1 MKALTL
7 VGITLSSGVIAGIIL
22 AFLNLGIVEPTIDK
36 AIALELQK
44 QVSAGEN
51 VNMSELI
58 DYRYW
63 QKAGAFAGGAI
74 YGAGLAALFGVIFV
88 FARNKLPGKN
98 NKQKAIFLAGI
109 MWFVL
114 FLMVALKYPA
124 NPPAVGDPE
133 TIYYRE
139 TLYIGYIMI
148 SGLAALGMSVIWIKT
163 RINSKKI
170 IIPLMYAV
178 IMVTAYV
185 IMPPNPDKIEISM
198 DLIQTFRILTAITIG
213 VFWGILGI
221 MFGSL
226 WDKFLSKEQTLAAKL
241 Y

>member
-36 AIALELQK
+36 AIALEVQK
-44 QVSAGEN
+44 QVSSGEN

-74 YGAGLAALFGVIFV
+74 YGAGLASLFGVVFV
-88 FARNKLPGKN
+88 FARSKLPGKN
-98 NKQKAIFLAGI
+98 NKQKAILLAGI
-109 MWFVL
+109 MWLVL

-139 TLYIGYIMI
+139 TLYVGYILI
-148 SGLAALGMSVIWIKT
+148 SGLAALGMAVIWIRT
-163 RINSKKI
+163 RMNSKKT
-170 IIPLMYAV
+170 IIPLIYAA

-185 IMPPNPDKIEISM
+185 VMPSDLDKIEISL

-213 VFWGILGI
+213 VFWGTLGI
-221 MFGSL
+221 IFGSL
-226 WDKFLSKEQTLAAKL
+226 WDKFLSREQTLAAKL
-241 Y
+241 C

>member
-22 AFLNLGIVEPTIDK
+22 ALLNLGIVEPTIDK
-36 AIALELQK
+36 AIALEVQK
-44 QVSAGEN
+44 QVSSGEN

-74 YGAGLAALFGVIFV
+74 YGAGLASLFGVIFV

-133 TIYYRE
+133 SIYYRE
-139 TLYIGYIMI
+139 ILYVAYIMI
-148 SGLAALGMSVIWIKT
+148 SGFAALGMAVIWI
-163 RINSKKI
+163 RINMNSKRI
-170 IIPLMYAV
+170 IIPLIYAA
-178 IMVTAYV
+178 IMVTAFV
-185 IMPPNPDKIEISM
+185 LMPSNPDKIEISM
-198 DLIQTFRILTAITIG
+198 DLIQTFRILSAITIG

-221 MFGSL
+221 TFGSL
-226 WDKFLSKEQTLAAKL
+226 WDKFLSKEQTVTTSLF
-241 Y
+241 

>member
-1 MKALTL
+1 LKALTL
-7 VGITLSSGVIAGIIL
+7 VGISLSSGIIAGIIL

-36 AIALELQK
+36 AIALEVQK
-44 QVSAGEN
+44 QVSSGEN

-63 QKAGAFAGGAI
+63 QKGGALAGGAI
-74 YGAGLAALFGVIFV
+74 YGAGLGSLFGVIFV

-139 TLYIGYIMI
+139 ALYVSYIMI
-148 SGLAALGMSVIWIKT
+148 SGLAALGLGIVWIRT
-163 RINSKKI
+163 RMNSKKV
-170 IIPLMYAV
+170 IIPLMYAA
-178 IMVTAYV
+178 IMVTTYV
-185 IMPPNPDKIEISM
+185 VMPFNPDKIEISM

-213 VFWGILGI
+213 VFWAILGI
-221 MFGSL
+221 IFGSL
-226 WDKFLSKEQTLAAKL
+226 WDKFMSREQTLAAKL

>member
-7 VGITLSSGVIAGIIL
+7 VGITLTSGVIAGIIL

-36 AIALELQK
+36 AIALEVQK
-44 QVSAGEN
+44 QVSSGEN

-88 FARNKLPGKN
+88 FTRNKLPGKN

-139 TLYIGYIMI
+139 TLYVGYIMI
-148 SGLAALGMSVIWIKT
+148 SGLAALGMAVIWIKT

-170 IIPLMYAV
+170 IIPLMYAA
-178 IMVTAYV
+178 IMVTAYAV
-185 IMPPNPDKIEISM
+185 MPSNPDKIEISM
-198 DLIQTFRILTAITIG
+198 DLIQTFRVLTATTIG

-221 MFGSL
+221 IFGSL
-226 WDKFLSKEQTLAAKL
+226 WDKFLSREQALEAKL

>member
-1 MKALTL
+1 MTL

-22 AFLNLGIVEPTIDK
+22 AFLNLGIVGPTIDK
-36 AIALELQK
+36 AIALEVQK
-44 QVSAGEN
+44 QVSSGEN
-51 VNMSELI
+51 VNMFELI

-139 TLYIGYIMI
+139 TLYVGYIMI
-148 SGLAALGMSVIWIKT
+148 SGLAALGMAVIWIKT

-170 IIPLMYAV
+170 IIPLMYAA
-178 IMVTAYV
+178 IMVTAYAV
-185 IMPPNPDKIEISM
+185 MPSNPDKIEISM
-198 DLIQTFRILTAITIG
+198 DLIQTFRVLTAITIG

-221 MFGSL
+221 IFGSF
-226 WDKFLSKEQTLAAKL
+226 WDKFLSKEQALEAKL

>member
-36 AIALELQK
+36 AIALEVQK
-44 QVSAGEN
+44 QVSSGEN
-51 VNMSELI
+51 VDMSALI

-74 YGAGLAALFGVIFV
+74 YGAGFASLFGVIFV
-88 FARNKLPGKN
+88 FARSKLPGKN
-98 NKQKAIFLAGI
+98 HKQKAILLAGI

-139 TLYIGYIMI
+139 TLYVGYLMI
-148 SGLAALGMSVIWIKT
+148 SGLAALGMAVIWIRT
-163 RINSKKI
+163 RINSKKL
-170 IIPLMYAV
+170 IIPLIYAA

-185 IMPPNPDKIEISM
+185 VMPSNPDKIEISI

-221 MFGSL
+221 IFGSL
-226 WDKFLSKEQTLAAKL
+226 WDKFLSREQTLAAKL

>member
-1 MKALTL
+1 LKALTL

-22 AFLNLGIVEPTIDK
+22 ALLNLGIVEPTIDK
-36 AIALELQK
+36 AIALEVQK
-44 QVSAGEN
+44 QISSGEN

-74 YGAGLAALFGVIFV
+74 YGAGLASLFGVIFV

-133 TIYYRE
+133 SIYYRE
-139 TLYIGYIMI
+139 ILYVAYIMI
-148 SGLAALGMSVIWIKT
+148 SGFAALGMAVIWI
-163 RINSKKI
+163 RINMNSKRI
-170 IIPLMYAV
+170 IIPLIYAA
-178 IMVTAYV
+178 IMVTAFV
-185 IMPPNPDKIEISM
+185 LMPSNPDKIEISM
-198 DLIQTFRILTAITIG
+198 DLIQTFRILSAITIG

-221 MFGSL
+221 TFGSL
-226 WDKFLSKEQTLAAKL
+226 WDKFLSKEQTVTTSLF
-241 Y
+241 

>member
-1 MKALTL
+1 LKALTL

-36 AIALELQK
+36 AIALEVQK
-44 QVSAGEN
+44 QVSSGEN

-74 YGAGLAALFGVIFV
+74 YGAGLASLFGVVFV
-88 FARNKLPGKN
+88 FARSKLPGKN
-98 NKQKAIFLAGI
+98 NKQKAILLAGI

-139 TLYIGYIMI
+139 TLYVGYIMI
-148 SGLAALGMSVIWIKT
+148 SGLAALGMAVIWIRT
-163 RINSKKI
+163 RMNSKKI
-170 IIPLMYAV
+170 IIPLMYAA

-185 IMPPNPDKIEISM
+185 VMPSNPDKIEISM

-221 MFGSL
+221 IFGSL
-226 WDKFLSKEQTLAAKL
+226 WDKFLSREQTLAAKL

>member
-1 MKALTL
+1 MTL

-22 AFLNLGIVEPTIDK
+22 AFVNLGIVGPTIDK
-36 AIALELQK
+36 AIALEVQK
-44 QVSAGEN
+44 QVSSGEN
-51 VNMSELI
+51 VNMFELI

-139 TLYIGYIMI
+139 TLYVGYIMI
-148 SGLAALGMSVIWIKT
+148 SGLAALGMAVIWIKT

-170 IIPLMYAV
+170 IIPLMYAA
-178 IMVTAYV
+178 IMVTAYAV
-185 IMPPNPDKIEISM
+185 MPSNPDKIEISM
-198 DLIQTFRILTAITIG
+198 DLIQTFRVLTAITIG

-221 MFGSL
+221 IFGSF
-226 WDKFLSKEQTLAAKL
+226 WDKFLSKEQALEAKL

>member
-36 AIALELQK
+36 AIALEVQK
-44 QVSAGEN
+44 QVSSGEN

-63 QKAGAFAGGAI
+63 QKTGAFAGGAI
-74 YGAGLAALFGVIFV
+74 YGAGLASLFGVVFV
-88 FARNKLPGKN
+88 FARSRLPGKN
-98 NKQKAIFLAGI
+98 NKQKAILLAGI

-139 TLYIGYIMI
+139 TLYVGYIMI
-148 SGLAALGMSVIWIKT
+148 SGLAALGMAVIWIRT
-163 RINSKKI
+163 RMNSKKI
-170 IIPLMYAV
+170 IIPLMYAA

-185 IMPPNPDKIEISM
+185 VMPSNPDKIEISM

-221 MFGSL
+221 IFGSL
-226 WDKFLSKEQTLAAKL
+226 WDKFLSREQTLAAKL

>member
-22 AFLNLGIVEPTIDK
+22 ALLNLGIVEPTIDK
-36 AIALELQK
+36 AIALEVQK
-44 QVSAGEN
+44 QISSGEN

-74 YGAGLAALFGVIFV
+74 YGAGLASLFGVIFV

-139 TLYIGYIMI
+139 ILYVAYIMI
-148 SGLAALGMSVIWIKT
+148 SGFAALGMAVIWI
-163 RINSKKI
+163 RINMNSKRI
-170 IIPLMYAV
+170 IIPLIYAA
-178 IMVTAYV
+178 IMITAFV
-185 IMPPNPDKIEISM
+185 VMPSNPDKIEISM
-198 DLIQTFRILTAITIG
+198 DLIQTFRILSAITIG
-213 VFWGILGI
+213 AFWGILGI
-221 MFGSL
+221 TFGSL
-226 WDKFLSKEQTLAAKL
+226 WDKFLSKEQTVTSSLF
-241 Y
+241 

>member
-1 MKALTL
+1 LKALTL
-7 VGITLSSGVIAGIIL
+7 VGITLSTGVIAGIIL
-22 AFLNLGIVEPTIDK
+22 ALLNLGIVEPTIDK
-36 AIALELQK
+36 AIALEVQK
-44 QVSAGEN
+44 QISSGEN

-74 YGAGLAALFGVIFV
+74 YGAGLASLFGVIFV

-124 NPPAVGDPE
+124 NPPAVGDPQ

-139 TLYIGYIMI
+139 ILYVAYIMI
-148 SGLAALGMSVIWIKT
+148 SGFAALGMAVIWI
-163 RINSKKI
+163 RINMNSKRI
-170 IIPLMYAV
+170 IIPLIYAA
-178 IMVTAYV
+178 IMVTAFV
-185 IMPPNPDKIEISM
+185 VMPSNPDKIEISM
-198 DLIQTFRILTAITIG
+198 DLIQTFRILSAITIG

-221 MFGSL
+221 TFGSL
-226 WDKFLSKEQTLAAKL
+226 WDKFLSKEQTVTTSLF
-241 Y
+241 

>member
-36 AIALELQK
+36 AIALEVQK
-44 QVSAGEN
+44 QVSSGEN

-88 FARNKLPGKN
+88 FTRNKLPGKN

-139 TLYIGYIMI
+139 TLYVGYIMI

-170 IIPLMYAV
+170 IIPLMYAA
-178 IMVTAYV
+178 IMVTAYAV
-185 IMPPNPDKIEISM
+185 MPSNPDKIEISM
-198 DLIQTFRILTAITIG
+198 DLIQTFRVLTATTIG

-221 MFGSL
+221 IFGSL
-226 WDKFLSKEQTLAAKL
+226 WDKFLCRERALEAKL

>member
-7 VGITLSSGVIAGIIL
+7 VGITLSTGVIAGIIL
-22 AFLNLGIVEPTIDK
+22 ALLNLGIVEPTIDK
-36 AIALELQK
+36 AIALEVQK
-44 QVSAGEN
+44 QISSGEN

-74 YGAGLAALFGVIFV
+74 YGAGLASLFGVIFV

-139 TLYIGYIMI
+139 ILYVAYIMI
-148 SGLAALGMSVIWIKT
+148 SGFAALGMAVIWI
-163 RINSKKI
+163 RINMNSKRI
-170 IIPLMYAV
+170 IIPLIYAA
-178 IMVTAYV
+178 IMVTAFV
-185 IMPPNPDKIEISM
+185 VMPSNPDKIEISM
-198 DLIQTFRILTAITIG
+198 DLIQTFRILSAITIG

-221 MFGSL
+221 TFGSL
-226 WDKFLSKEQTLAAKL
+226 WDKFLSKEQTVTTSLF
-241 Y
+241 

>member
-1 MKALTL
+1 LKALTL

-22 AFLNLGIVEPTIDK
+22 ALLNLGIVEPTIDK
-36 AIALELQK
+36 AIALEVQK
-44 QVSAGEN
+44 QISSGEN

-74 YGAGLAALFGVIFV
+74 YGAGLASLFGVIFV

-139 TLYIGYIMI
+139 ILYVAYIMI
-148 SGLAALGMSVIWIKT
+148 SGFAALGMAVIWI
-163 RINSKKI
+163 RINMNSKRI
-170 IIPLMYAV
+170 IIPLIYAA
-178 IMVTAYV
+178 IMVTAFV
-185 IMPPNPDKIEISM
+185 VMPSNPDKIEISM
-198 DLIQTFRILTAITIG
+198 DLIQTFRILSAITIG

-221 MFGSL
+221 TFGSL
-226 WDKFLSKEQTLAAKL
+226 WDKFLSKEQTVTTSLF
-241 Y
+241 